1 MCGKAGQQC
10 RSWREKL
17 SVEERALS
25 HPCGAGLH
33 ASPHN
38 IRTPKKKTSGIC
50 SSGISHNGTTSGL
63 SSRKHSKAKSTLMR
77 QLAKHCW
84 APLKLLLSTVMVIN
98 NQASSQQLY
107 KANLQCFVGPL
118 NSCSLV

>member
-25 HPCGAGLH
+25 HPCEAGLH

-38 IRTPKKKTSGIC
+38 IRIPKKKTCGIC
-50 SSGISHNGTTSGL
+50 ATSMLHNVTTSGL
-63 SSRKHSKAKSTLMR
+63 SSRKHSKAKRALIA

-84 APLKLLLSTVMVIN
+84 APLKLSLSTAMVIN
-98 NQASSQQLY
+98 NQANSHQLY
-107 KANLQCFVGPL
+107 KANL
-118 NSCSLV
+118 